1 MSTKNFRKLIKGTVE
16 YVLKNLENN
25 YILIGENTSGKSE
38 LLFSIMRRMIE
49 NSKIDQIYFIDS
61 VNRSFHLDAISS
73 FQKEK
78 KEYDYRE
85 ICAMR
90 LEERTFNKMDSFG
103 PARIESI
110 YWMYEDKSLRKES
123 KVVQTKKQYGDFSLT
138 ALSFASISIF
148 SG

>member
-61 VNRSFHLDAISS
+61 
-73 FQKEK
+73 
-78 KEYDYRE
+78 
-85 ICAMR
+85 
-90 LEERTFNKMDSFG
+90 G
-103 PARIESI
+103 
-110 YWMYEDKSLRKES
+110 
-123 KVVQTKKQYGDFSLT
+123 
-138 ALSFASISIF
+138 
-148 SG
+148 